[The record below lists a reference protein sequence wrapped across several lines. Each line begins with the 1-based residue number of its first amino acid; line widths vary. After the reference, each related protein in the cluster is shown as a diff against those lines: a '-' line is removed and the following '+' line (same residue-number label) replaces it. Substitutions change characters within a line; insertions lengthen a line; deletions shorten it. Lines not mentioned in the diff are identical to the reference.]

1 MAERE
6 SINFAR
12 EFAKQ
17 LAEEKDEQLD
27 ALDAA
32 DEQLDA
38 LDAVDDQQI
47 LADSVIDLVY
57 PKISSDLFEQNL
69 QRNPEEEG
77 YKRGTTPFKLLAV
90 DTAFALKKRN
100 PNFFEKNED
109 PYKALA
115 LGTARFL
122 PEEDRNKQITDQEII
137 RRYLRNPDNKPMRE
151 GSFARGFAK
160 QIAPSAGGLA
170 GFVGGVKT
178 GYALQTAIPPAPNPF
193 VIGAK
198 FLVPVATGI
207 AGQFAGEEGVEA
219 IKSYFFGAPDLVDP
233 KKGGDMERVGETA
246 AVALS
251 FAPIPYMTTKEAISF
266 GAKKSIDAIT
276 KAKIDK
282 LQETLSVGP
291 VLPSVSRPVLKE
303 AARKPPLSTRLIAKA
318 EEAVPKIGRRA
329 AEKPIFTGIEEA
341 SFAAGATG
349 GKYIAEEYFEGKGAF
364 PLEMG
369 VGLGAGLTL
378 PAVLG
383 TPYLIVKNWGAV
395 TGGLKKLGKA
405 LNPRDQEVPLSA
417 LFSRQGQEQ
426 SYVDVANIIEER
438 LREAG
443 EDPEKIAEAIEEI
456 ANDPKFRDFTSGT
469 ISQSPTLLR
478 IEQEMAGL
486 FPDLKAQGQKGV
498 RSAIDNYKQ
507 LIAAYA
513 MVGDAAALREIELA
527 FQDTIERAFIDQ
539 LDLGAQ
545 KVLDAARKVGTG
557 ETDTAVGIA
566 LQKRLSEA
574 LTAARTKERFLYANL
589 PQVEIN
595 VFRAF
600 PEEGEE
606 VGEVVRLPN
615 LFNFID
621 RLPVSRTGLKY
632 LPAPIKQQVSY
643 IIEILDNAGIDT
655 SRLGKRGS
663 DAGDSS
669 VSNARN
675 RVENTLDTL
684 GRRRQAILDKMSDY
698 TKNGMRN
705 LLDLVSSSPR
715 FGGMSP
721 DEQILAVQRD
731 LNAIETLM
739 NAARGRRNV
748 PEDELRYA
756 ELGQVKDLLQNRLT
770 TARAQ
775 QELTDLGR
783 ASAQRTPE
791 QVEADE
797 ILDLRVLVEELRGSE
812 QPISIS
818 SRFLTEMRSKALSAN
833 RELTAAGQYDEAGM
847 AKMMA
852 DLVDQDLTGA
862 IDDIAGADAK
872 ASITAA
878 RAFSQALND
887 VFTRATAPS
896 ILLGTKST
904 GAAAVSPE
912 EAVRTLFTGR
922 SDRVLRNAREISQ
935 VGQFL
940 RDRVNPDI
948 ELTDLQEGIDVGR
961 IVNDIPDVLERAL
974 RNIRGTVLRP
984 REGADAAQELEL
996 NTRELKA
1003 WMEDP
1008 NNQQLLAMLGPRLAD
1023 DLNEVDAAYELLNT
1037 ARNRAAFEIKEAQDR
1052 LSFKRLVTKRDETP
1066 SATIRGALN
1075 SERPEYELNQIWRG
1089 ITNVSATDVS
1099 KEVRDGARESLKSGL
1114 IDWAIARSSNRD
1126 GHLNPKRMYDS
1137 LFKPIKPGSSITVS
1151 EWMQSKNLI
1160 GKDDFETIEKY
1171 LAEITALETLL
1182 TKEGIDALLKE
1193 GGSPLRDLAL
1203 RIVGAKMG
1211 TTASGLIGGSEASLI
1226 AASAGSAA
1234 LRALFVSKSGVNNMK
1249 AFKELLSDP
1258 EFLAK
1263 MLKTPR
1269 DKRQAKN
1276 MFQLAR
1282 DWMFSKGF
1290 VLGRRAYALEE
1301 AEEEEFDLPPR
1312 TIQELA
1318 EKTGRFEM
1326 LPVSLPKEKTP
1337 TPQPEPTVPD
1347 PAVPDPAVSGPR
1359 IRGPLS
1365 VKNNNPGNLRLAGQP
1380 GAVQGD
1386 GGFAAFASPSQGL
1399 RALTRQVVLDTQTRD
1414 MTLESFLNK
1423 YAPPSENKT
1432 NRYIKFV
1439 ERQTGLNAKQKV
1451 PESKIPELVRAIVRM
1466 EGGQAAVDYFYGQP
1480 QRAETEL
1487 PQRAPLAQAGPP
1499 PMPPA
1504 PPSPAPISPQSLART
1519 AQVLGPQDEI
1529 GKLASELMMRQRPS

>member
-1 MAERE
+1 
-6 SINFAR
+6 
-12 EFAKQ
+12 
-17 LAEEKDEQLD
+17 
-27 ALDAA
+27 
-32 DEQLDA
+32 
-38 LDAVDDQQI
+38 
-47 LADSVIDLVY
+47 
-57 PKISSDLFEQNL
+57 
-69 QRNPEEEG
+69 
-77 YKRGTTPFKLLAV
+77 
-90 DTAFALKKRN
+90 
-100 PNFFEKNED
+100 
-109 PYKALA
+109 
-115 LGTARFL
+115 
-122 PEEDRNKQITDQEII
+122 
-137 RRYLRNPDNKPMRE
+137 
-151 GSFARGFAK
+151 
-160 QIAPSAGGLA
+160 
-170 GFVGGVKT
+170 
-178 GYALQTAIPPAPNPF
+178 
-193 VIGAK
+193 
-198 FLVPVATGI
+198 
-207 AGQFAGEEGVEA
+207 
-219 IKSYFFGAPDLVDP
+219 
-233 KKGGDMERVGETA
+233 
-246 AVALS
+246 
-251 FAPIPYMTTKEAISF
+251 
-266 GAKKSIDAIT
+266 
-276 KAKIDK
+276 
-282 LQETLSVGP
+282 
-291 VLPSVSRPVLKE
+291 
-303 AARKPPLSTRLIAKA
+303 
-318 EEAVPKIGRRA
+318 
-329 AEKPIFTGIEEA
+329 
-341 SFAAGATG
+341 
-349 GKYIAEEYFEGKGAF
+349 
-364 PLEMG
+364 
-369 VGLGAGLTL
+369 
-378 PAVLG
+378 
-383 TPYLIVKNWGAV
+383 
-395 TGGLKKLGKA
+395 
-405 LNPRDQEVPLSA
+405 A

-426 SYVDVANIIEER
+426 SYVDVTNIIEER

-443 EDPEKIAEAIEEI
+443 EDPEKIAEAIEKI

-513 MVGDAAALREIELA
+513 VVGDAAALREIELA

-574 LTAARTKERFLYANL
+574 LTAARAKERFLYANL

-615 LFNFID
+615 LFNFLD

-643 IIEILDNAGIDT
+643 IIELLDNAGIDT

-675 RVENTLDTL
+675 RVENILDTL

-731 LNAIETLM
+731 LNAIETLR

-756 ELGQVKDLLQNRLT
+756 ELGQIKDLLQNRLT

-872 ASITAA
+872 ASITVA
-878 RAFSQALND
+878 RAFSRALND

-1008 NNQQLLAMLGPRLAD
+1008 NNQQLLAMLSPRLAD

-1037 ARNRAAFEIKEAQDR
+1037 ARNRAALEIKEAQDR
-1052 LSFKRLVTKRDETP
+1052 LSFKRLVAKGDETP

-1075 SERPEYELNQIWRG
+1075 SERPEYELNEIWRG
-1089 ITNVSATDVS
+1089 ITNVSTTDVS

-1160 GKDDFETIEKY
+1160 GKDDFQTIEKY

-1211 TTASGLIGGSEASLI
+1211 TTVSGLIGGSEASLI

-1234 LRALFVSKSGVNNMK
+1234 LRSLFVSKSGVNNMK

-1301 AEEEEFDLPPR
+1301 EEEFDLPPR

-1337 TPQPEPTVPD
+1337 TPQPEPTVPEAE
-1347 PAVPDPAVSGPR
+1347 PPQ
-1359 IRGPLS
+1359 
-1365 VKNNNPGNLRLAGQP
+1365 QP
-1380 GAVQGD
+1380 
-1386 GGFAAFASPSQGL
+1386 
-1399 RALTRQVVLDTQTRD
+1399 
-1414 MTLESFLNK
+1414 
-1423 YAPPSENKT
+1423 
-1432 NRYIKFV
+1432 
-1439 ERQTGLNAKQKV
+1439 
-1451 PESKIPELVRAIVRM
+1451 
-1466 EGGQAAVDYFYGQP
+1466 
-1480 QRAETEL
+1480 
-1487 PQRAPLAQAGPP
+1487 PLAQTTPP

-1504 PPSPAPISPQSLART
+1504 PPSPAPITPQSLART

-1529 GKLASELMMRQRPS
+1529 GALAAEILMRQRPS